1 MIPDQ
6 INAKGEINVE
16 KAEKIL
22 ANTRTVSDASIG
34 KVRIRM
40 LWLMLSCI
48 AVLLMTGCGMN
59 TDLNIDGQFKG
70 ERVITCDELED
81 QNNLFTKFKVSEA
94 ADVLSKRCP
103 PQMTFECKYTND
115 KKTKAVFVFHLK
127 FDSIDDYKAKVKEL
141 IGRDPSVQYTYK
153 DPKADLFASGFS
165 ITEDFESKD
174 LLAWVKPALKEELN
188 VSRDVS
194 SMTDTVKVT
203 MNGVSYD
210 NDNFGSAKVKLNT
223 IAKYMIDSI
232 EIRTVHDVEKDGS
245 DYEREITIKIPKK
258 TVDALG
264 KSNIQE
270 FLESCAGENAA
281 GKWKSD
287 DDGASRYRI
296 SFKGNAELIDE
307 CTAKV
312 FGAGS
317 SFQYVSD
324 GSLNTAF
331 SETGILT
338 EKVSFG
344 KFPCNSDGTS
354 NVTFTYVNMDG
365 SRFDAT
371 KSTVAAGSRAKSE
384 EGVHDDG
391 KTLVLMYEK
400 AADASITIYSSSV
413 YDIAKVCVT
422 TDISSDDKLTQEI
435 KIAYKV
441 GEDDSGAQFA
451 AKYFAE
457 AFKGSGIDVAVE
469 PYNSSRSQ
477 YAVVLTTPRGTAD
490 EVTSVLQ
497 KYIGE
502 GNSVKLEG
510 ADKFALYNKRSVSVN
525 VDVAE
530 FVKASGYTG
539 VVEYGFTGAG
549 EASSVS
555 WTSSDGK
562 GKNDVLMGKSQSE
575 FDHPISS
582 HIFTITYHVQRINL
596 IFVMLIG
603 ALAIVGCGAVI
614 MFFSWLVLRRRR
626 KRQEEKMEAVMT
638 MALVKLPDGT
648 QTMME
653 VTPEEAANAVVI
665 APKDD
670 DGLDED
676 DDEPENMWLF
686 TTAMRLFAAM
696 AGVLVA
702 LNYAGV
708 DSERNQLNPLEF
720 FNSAKGVSGWDL
732 IVGKEIND
740 RLLEGSY
747 FNVVLI
753 VIPLVIFLLLTLR
766 NVLPKLVSDIM
777 IICASLFQAWYM
789 LGLKDSL
796 EAKVDV
802 LGIDGKRFFVQ
813 MDWAYNYSVVI
824 YVMLFVGAV
833 ILILMDT
840 GLNLRR
846 MLRKKENG

>member
-1 MIPDQ
+1 M
-6 INAKGEINVE
+6 E
-16 KAEKIL
+16 KAEKTISTL
-22 ANTRTVSDASIG
+22 TVPEPTAG
-34 KVRIRM
+34 KSRVRM
-40 LWLMLSCI
+40 LCLMLGI
-48 AVLLMTGCGMN
+48 FAVLLLTGCGMN

-70 ERVITCDELED
+70 ERTITCDELED

-94 ADVLSKRCP
+94 ADVLSQKCP

-127 FDSIDDYKAKVKEL
+127 FESIDDYRAKVKEL
-141 IGRDPSVQYTYK
+141 IGRDPSVQFTYK

-174 LLAWVKPALKEELN
+174 LLAWVKPALKEGLN
-188 VSRDVS
+188 VSKDVS

-203 MNGVSYD
+203 MNGVTYD

-232 EIRTVHDVEKDGS
+232 DIRTVHDVDKDGS

-264 KSNIQE
+264 KSNIQD
-270 FLESCAGENAA
+270 FLESCAGENAV

-296 SFKGNAELIDE
+296 SFKGGADLINE
-307 CTAKV
+307 CTSRV
-312 FGAGS
+312 FGSGS

-331 SETGILT
+331 SETGVIT
-338 EKVSFG
+338 EKISFG
-344 KFPCNSDGTS
+344 KFPCRSDGTS
-354 NVTFTYVNMDG
+354 DVTFTYVNMDG
-365 SRFDAT
+365 SRFDPA
-371 KSTVAAGSRAKSE
+371 KSTVSASGSAKKE

-400 AADASITIYSSSV
+400 ATEANITIYSSSV
-413 YDIAKVCVT
+413 YDVAKVIVT
-422 TDISSDDKLTQEI
+422 TNIESDDKATQEI
-435 KIAYKV
+435 TIAYKV

-451 AKYFAE
+451 GKYFTE

-477 YAVVLTTPRGTAD
+477 YAVVLTTPRGTAE
-490 EVTSVLQ
+490 EVTAVLQ
-497 KYIGE
+497 KYIGQ
-502 GNSVKLEG
+502 GNSVKIEG
-510 ADKFALYNKRSVSVN
+510 ADKFTLYNKRSVSVN
-525 VDVAE
+525 VDVSE
-530 FVKASGYTG
+530 FIKASGYTG
-539 VVEYGFTGAG
+539 VVEYGFKGAG

-555 WTSSDGK
+555 WTSPEGK

-582 HIFTITYHVQRINL
+582 HTFTVTYQIQRINL
-596 IFVMLIG
+596 IFVMLVG
-603 ALAIVGCGAVI
+603 ALAIVACGTVI
-614 MFFSWLVLRRRR
+614 ILLSSLALRRRR
-626 KRQEEKMEAVMT
+626 KRQEEKMDAVMT

-648 QTMME
+648 ETMME

-670 DGLDED
+670 DGLDDD

-696 AGVLVA
+696 AGILVIF
-702 LNYAGV
+702 NYAGV
-708 DSERNQLNPLEF
+708 DSERNQLNLLEF

-732 IVGKEIND
+732 IVGKEING

-747 FNVVLI
+747 FNAVLI
-753 VIPLVIFLLLTLR
+753 AVPLVIFLLLTLR
-766 NVLPKLVSDIM
+766 GLLPKLVSDIV
-777 IICASLFQAWYM
+777 IICSSLFQAWYM

-824 YVMLFVGAV
+824 YVMLFIGAV
-833 ILILMDT
+833 ILILLDT

>member
-1 MIPDQ
+1 MEKVETSFVKKQTDSL
-6 INAKGEINVE
+6 AKGHV
-16 KAEKIL
+16 
-22 ANTRTVSDASIG
+22 DAG
-34 KVRIRM
+34 RRRIRM
-40 LWLMLSCI
+40 LWLMLGCV
-48 AVLLMTGCGMN
+48 AALLLTGCGMN
-59 TDLNIDGQFKG
+59 TDLKIDGQFKG

-81 QNNLFTKFKVSEA
+81 QNGLFTKFKVSEA
-94 ADVLSKRCP
+94 ADVLSQKCP
-103 PQMTFECKYTND
+103 PQMEFECKYTND

-127 FDSIDDYKAKVKEL
+127 FNDIEDYRSKVKAL
-141 IGRDPSVQYTYK
+141 IGRDPSVQFTYK

-174 LLAWVKPALKEELN
+174 LLAWVKPALKDGLN
-188 VSRDVS
+188 VSKDIS
-194 SMTDTVKVT
+194 SMTDDVNIT
-203 MNGVSYD
+203 MNGVTYD
-210 NDNFGSAKVKLNT
+210 NDNFASSKIKLNT
-223 IAKYMIDSI
+223 ISKYLIESIDV
-232 EIRTVHDVEKDGS
+232 RTIHDVDKDGS
-245 DYEREITIKIPKK
+245 DYEREVTIKIPKK
-258 TVDALG
+258 TVEALG
-264 KSNIQE
+264 KSNIEE
-270 FLESCAGENAA
+270 FMANAVGENAT

-287 DDGASRYRI
+287 DDGASRYRV
-296 SFKGNAELIDE
+296 SFKGNAELIND
-307 CTAKV
+307 CTTKL
-312 FGAGS
+312 FGAGC

-365 SRFDAT
+365 SRFDPA
-371 KSTVAAGSRAKSE
+371 KSTVAAGSKQKSE
-384 EGVHDDG
+384 EGVQDDG
-391 KTLVLMYEK
+391 KMLVLMYEK
-400 AADASITIYSSSV
+400 ASQANIQLYSSSV
-413 YDIAKVCVT
+413 YSVSKVSVK
-422 TDISSDDKLTQEI
+422 TDIDNDDKLSQEI
-435 KIAYKV
+435 SIAYKV

-451 AKYFAE
+451 AKYFKE
-457 AFKGSGIDVAVE
+457 AFKGSGIDVEVE

-477 YAVVLTTPRGTAD
+477 YAVVITTPRGTAE
-490 EVTSVLQ
+490 EVTALLQ
-497 KYIGE
+497 KYIGQ

-510 ADKFALYNKRSVSVN
+510 ADKFALYNRRSVSVDVN
-525 VDVAE
+525 VAD

-539 VVEYGFTGAG
+539 VVEYGFRGAG

-555 WTSSDGK
+555 WNSPVTGK

-575 FDHPISS
+575 FDHPISAQT
-582 HIFTITYHVQRINL
+582 FTVSYQVQRVNL
-596 IFVMLIG
+596 IFVMLVG
-603 ALAIVGCGAVI
+603 ALAIVACGAVI
-614 MFFSWLVLRRRR
+614 MLLSGLVLRRRR
-626 KRQEEKMEAVMT
+626 KRQKEKMEAVMT

-696 AGVLVA
+696 AGVLVV

-708 DSERNQLNPLEF
+708 DSERNTLNPLEF

-732 IVGKEIND
+732 IVGKEINN
-740 RLLEGSY
+740 RMLEGSY
-747 FNVVLI
+747 FNIVLI
-753 VIPLVIFLLLTLR
+753 AIPLIIFLILSLR
-766 NVLPKLVSDIM
+766 NLLPKLLSDIV
-777 IICASLFQAWYM
+777 IICSSLFQAWYM
-789 LGLKDSL
+789 LGLRDSL
-796 EAKVDV
+796 EEKVDL
-802 LGIDGKRFFVQ
+802 LGMDGKRFFVE

-824 YVMLFVGAV
+824 YVLLFVGAV

-840 GLNLRR
+840 GLNFKR
-846 MLRKKENG
+846 MLRRKDKI